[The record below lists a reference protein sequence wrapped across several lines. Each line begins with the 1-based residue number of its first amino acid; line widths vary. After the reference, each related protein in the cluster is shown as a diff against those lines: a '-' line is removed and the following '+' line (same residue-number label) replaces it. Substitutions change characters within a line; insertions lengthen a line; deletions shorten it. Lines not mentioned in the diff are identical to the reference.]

1 MGKDLPGFERLQ
13 RALELVQG
21 TADEPGHAFSRPDMV
36 KWMSKRRPELGE
48 ADIISAERLADE
60 TETMF
65 RDRARAMGAGLDER
79 SATAD

>member
-36 KWMSKRRPELGE
+36 KWMTSRRPELTE

-60 TETMF
+60 TETVF
-65 RDRARAMGAGLDER
+65 RDCASFFGA
-79 SATAD
+79 A